1 MRLAKKALFVVLLC
15 ALAGCGA
22 VELWAQSAS
31 TGAVSGT
38 VQDKSGAVIPGA
50 IVKLTNAGTGT
61 VRTVA
66 TDNTGTFTFPL
77 QPPGN
82 YSVAFTAQGFKTA
95 TAGPVAV
102 HVTEITVVNI
112 TMEIGAQ
119 AQTVTVN
126 SQAQV
131 LQTESTTLGG
141 LVGSREVTQL
151 PLATRNYTQI
161 LALFPG
167 VVGNVNNANT
177 LGRGS
182 LDVVASGNTQY
193 SNSYQMDGA
202 DINNYHSDAASDY
215 AGGTSTGIPVPS
227 PDAIQ
232 EFKVQTSMY
241 DASYGRTS
249 GANVDVVTKSG
260 TNAFH
265 GDLFEF
271 LRNTDLDANDFF
283 LNRAHRPR
291 PVLNQ
296 NQFGGTF
303 GGPIRKDKIF
313 FFGSYQGTRQKN
325 GVSSVTNLTTLP
337 PLTNDRS
344 AAAIGSLF
352 CGGPTG
358 GMDVYGPSRTPE
370 GVPVACDG
378 SNINPA
384 ALTILNLKIP
394 GTNQY
399 YIPTPQKIVN
409 GLGQEVFSLP
419 ATFNEDQYLVNTD
432 YVLTPKNTLSEK
444 FFWGKDSTIA
454 PAALS
459 PTPYG
464 ERSQPYKNIS
474 VPIKLTS
481 TVTSNFVNELKL
493 AYVENFAKT
502 STIIPF
508 TNTSVGLTPLN
519 PYDPRLMQ
527 ISIVGGTP
535 TFTAGAGGSSN
546 FSIFDKSLEA
556 GDQVSWLHGKHQ
568 IRAGYDMTRV
578 YQNNQ
583 ISPTS
588 GAISFNSIQGFLL
601 GMPAGTGPGE
611 NGTTYSNVASSSGH
625 ISRPV
630 VGALHDFQIEN
641 LGAFLQDD
649 FKVTRSLTL
658 NLGLRWEYFG
668 GVWDSQGDFTNIW
681 LSQVNLA
688 PIPPA
693 AGTYLGWTVSN
704 NYPGTPPLPAGVLS
718 RPGRYETLV
727 PPSHDNFAPRIGFA
741 WQPPGTGGRLVVR
754 GGYGIFFD
762 RMSEELET
770 VVNLNT
776 PPFTV
781 QVNEGGQ
788 ITPTATLQAPFP
800 IIPTPGFPLRTPT
813 SAVGGTAIYNRYKTP
828 TVQEYSLGIQYELP
842 GQMVLG
848 IGYNGSS
855 AVHLAEVYPL
865 EVASLASPSN
875 PVNCGLPTGCV
886 TQTTSAAANVL
897 SRYPYVG
904 FAALST
910 LATDGTSN
918 YNALLV
924 SLRKNLSHGVSFQ
937 AAYTYSRNL
946 TPMSSY
952 QGNTLGTNL
961 LRSSNNPLDARQQY
975 GPADFDRTHRLVLT
989 ALWAIPG
996 MKEGN
1001 QFGRML
1007 LNGWNVSGITTI
1019 QTGLP
1024 LTLTDSRA
1032 GSAYFTTA
1040 VAVSSLGGITPRAN
1054 LCSGYSVGQ
1063 IETSGSVTSRVND
1076 YFNKAAFCAPP
1087 LIPASLG
1094 GDGIATGFSNLGRAV
1109 VRGPDQDNT
1118 DLSLFKNTRVGGL
1131 REDAQLQFRADFFNV
1146 FNTPQFS
1153 IPAVAN
1159 PYAANFGQI
1168 TSLAVAPRIVQFSL
1182 KYIF

>member
-1 MRLAKKALFVVLLC
+1 VRLAKKVVFFLVFLC
-15 ALAGCGA
+15 ALVACVSA
-22 VELWAQSAS
+22 ELWAQSAS
-31 TGAVSGT
+31 TGAISGIVRDT
-38 VQDKSGAVIPGA
+38 SRSVIPGA
-50 IVKLTNAGTGT
+50 SVKLTNIATGTARTVVTDGTGSFT
-61 VRTVA
+61 FSLLPPGDYSAVFTAMGFKVA
-66 TDNTGTFTFPL
+66 TT
-77 QPPGN
+77 
-82 YSVAFTAQGFKTA
+82 
-95 TAGPVAV
+95 GPVTV
-102 HVTEITVVNI
+102 NVTETTVVNI
-112 TMEIGAQ
+112 TMEVGAQ

-126 SQAQV
+126 SQAEV

-141 LVGSREVTQL
+141 LVGSKEVMEL

-182 LDVVASGNTQY
+182 LDVVAGGNTQY

-215 AGGTSTGIPVPS
+215 AGGTAAGIAVPS

-283 LNRAHRPR
+283 LKRAGRPR
-291 PVLNQ
+291 PVLDQ

-313 FFGSYQGTRQKN
+313 FFGSYQGTRQEN

-344 AAAIGSLF
+344 AGAIGSLF
-352 CGGPTG
+352 CGGPTAG
-358 GMDVYGPSRTPE
+358 RDVYGPSRTPE
-370 GVPVACDG
+370 GVAVACDG

-384 ALTILNLKIP
+384 ALAILNLKVP
-394 GTNQY
+394 GSNQY
-399 YIPTPQKIVN
+399 YIPTPQTIVN
-409 GLGQEVFSLP
+409 GLGSETFSIP

-432 YVLTPKNTLSEK
+432 YVLSPKNTLSEK
-444 FFWGKDSTIA
+444 FFYGNDSTVT

-459 PTPYG
+459 PTPFG
-464 ERSQPYKNIS
+464 EKSQPYKNIL

-481 TVTSNFVNELKL
+481 TLTPSLVNELKA

-502 STIIPF
+502 TTINPF
-508 TNTSVGLTPLN
+508 TNTSLNITPLN
-519 PYDPRLMQ
+519 PYDPRLVQ
-527 ISIVGGTP
+527 LSIVGGTP
-535 TFTAGAGGSSN
+535 TFTIGAGNSKN
-546 FSIFDKSLEA
+546 FSIFDKNFEA
-556 GDQVSWLHGKHQ
+556 GDQISWLHGKHT
-568 IRAGYDMTRV
+568 IRSGFDITRA
-578 YQNNQ
+578 YQNNF
-583 ISPTS
+583 ISATS
-588 GAISFNSIQGFLL
+588 GAVTFSSIQGFLL

-611 NGTTYSNVASSSGH
+611 NGTTFSNVAASSGN

-630 VGALHDFQIEN
+630 GSPHEFQAEN

-649 FKVTRSLTL
+649 FKITPSLTL
-658 NLGLRWEYFG
+658 NLGVRWEYFG
-668 GVWDSQGDFTNIW
+668 GLWDSLGDFTNVW
-681 LSQVNLA
+681 QSLVNLA

-693 AGTYLGWTVSN
+693 AGTYVGWTVSN
-704 NYPGTPPLPAGVLS
+704 NYPGTVPLPPGVLV
-718 RPGRYETLV
+718 RPHSWET
-727 PPSHDNFAPRIGFA
+727 PDAPQRANFAPRLGFA
-741 WQPPGTGGRLVVR
+741 WQPLGTGGHMVIR

-762 RMSEELET
+762 RMSVSLES
-770 VVNLNT
+770 VGNLNT
-776 PPFTV
+776 PPFNT
-781 QVNEGGQ
+781 QANEGGQ
-788 ITPTATLQAPFP
+788 ITPTSTLQAPFP
-800 IIPTPGFPLRTPT
+800 LIPSQGFPLRTQT
-813 SAVGGTAIYNRYKTP
+813 SALGGTAVDDAYKTP
-828 TVQEYSLGIQYELP
+828 AVQEYSLGVQYQLP
-842 GQMVLG
+842 AQMVLDV
-848 IGYNGSS
+848 GYSGSH
-855 AVHLAEVYPL
+855 ATHIPEIYPL

-875 PVNCGLPTGCV
+875 PVNCGLASGCV
-886 TQTTSAAANVL
+886 TTTTSAAANVL

-910 LATDGTSN
+910 LATDGTAN
-918 YNALLV
+918 YNALLASLKKNV
-924 SLRKNLSHGVSFQ
+924 SRSVSFQ
-937 AAYTYSRNL
+937 ASYTYSRNL
-946 TPMSSY
+946 TPTSSY
-952 QGNTLGTNL
+952 QGNTLGTNI
-961 LRSSNNPLDARQQY
+961 LRSSNDPLDPAQQY
-975 GPADFDRTHRLVLT
+975 GPADFDRTNRLVVT
-989 ALWAIPG
+989 ALWTIPNLA
-996 MKEGN
+996 KGN
-1001 QFGRML
+1001 RVGRTL
-1007 LNGWNVSGITTI
+1007 LNGWSISEITTI
-1019 QTGLP
+1019 QSGLP

-1054 LCSGYSVGQ
+1054 LCPGYTVGQ
-1063 IETSGSVTSRVND
+1063 IETPGSVGSRIND

-1087 LIPASLG
+1087 LIPTALG
-1094 GDGIATGFSNLGRAV
+1094 GDGIATGFSNLRRGV

-1118 DLSLFKNTRVGGL
+1118 DLSLLKNTRVGGL
-1131 REDAQLQFRADFFNV
+1131 REDAQLQFRADFFNS

-1153 IPAVAN
+1153 IPVVAN